1 MVDKKDGSVY
11 APVTN
16 RNDRYDDSRIVED
29 GTDPI
34 DDSVED
40 AIAAVKGHIEKQD
53 WEGIARPGRN
63 QASGPAGG
71 IDEKWTSAE
80 CRELE

>member
-1 MVDKKDGSVY
+1 MDDRKESDIY

-16 RNDRYDDSRIVED
+16 RNDRYDESRIVED

-34 DDSVED
+34 DDSEED

-53 WEGIARPGRN
+53 WEGRSRYDLHPVAD
-63 QASGPAGG
+63 SDDVK
-71 IDEKWTSAE
+71 DEKWTTAE
-80 CRELE
+80 RGEL